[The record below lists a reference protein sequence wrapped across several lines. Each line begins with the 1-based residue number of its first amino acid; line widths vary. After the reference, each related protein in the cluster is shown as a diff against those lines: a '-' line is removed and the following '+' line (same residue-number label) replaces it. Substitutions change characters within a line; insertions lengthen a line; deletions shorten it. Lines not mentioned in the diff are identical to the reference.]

1 MYFTT
6 ASAGFAGALGQLW
19 ARRLRCDRSLDEL
32 WARRKAGTLRSSI
45 RIATDHW
52 HPSLANRGRE
62 GQSREILALRF
73 FVEEIAVRQ
82 KVAIDVNSVLSEL
95 PAGLAK

>member
-19 ARRLRCDRSLDEL
+19 ARRLRCDRSLDEGGVP
-32 WARRKAGTLRSSI
+32 ARAATSSHGSALPSQ
-45 RIATDHW
+45 R

-62 GQSREILALRF
+62 GPSREICPPCERACGRIYGTGLR
-73 FVEEIAVRQ
+73 
-82 KVAIDVNSVLSEL
+82 
-95 PAGLAK
+95 